1 MTLAAPWTLA
11 KDAKVKYLPTLVCG
25 EALRQFDSL
34 SADMEGTNPL
44 IVENIILGLASYF
57 FPTNSIWKQKHVMQC
72 GMSKL
77 RRLKVRRYMA
87 SLIDMNE

>member
-1 MTLAAPWTLA
+1 MVATY
-11 KDAKVKYLPTLVCG
+11 AKVQYIRALVHG
-25 EALRQFDSL
+25 EVLHQFDFL
-34 SADMEGTNPL
+34 SSDVEGTNPL
-44 IVENIILGLASYF
+44 TVENIILGLASYF